1 MDMTF
6 IEFLKAIS
14 VLIWIVLGFIIFYE
28 DIMMVDVK
36 ESETQP
42 SQNTETVRTVEKI
55 VYVNSNNNENN
66 DSKSAKKSSGGFLLW
81 LKSFKK
87 DPVEKQK
94 ALELKQKQ
102 QQEKAEEKRKQDA
115 LNLQAQQEKN
125 ALLQQQKLEQ
135 QKLEQQKVQAQQ
147 LASTESSDP
156 DEVEDEKSFE
166 DVVFFKGN
174 IQVKKDFYESLSS
187 PLQKEFKSY
196 FMDDAETHLVKELQ
210 YEVGKDNTPFFQKV
224 FNYIYTYRHVISP
237 ELLDVLQNELLRL
250 GNKNSETET
259 LLYEAATRVSY
270 FRRKDKKHL
279 ALAETWA
286 TKDVELQRNVFNP
299 KKRYVYSYVRL
310 SIMLEKQ
317 GRIDEAIALVEDALS
332 RELDDKTKGN
342 YKERLV
348 RLKGLKKPSQSVSVK
363 PLKEATLKT
372 VPLPVVVESDE
383 QLEQLDENAM
393 EDVQIFKAIPKSRN
407 EFYNTLTDEEKKEFK
422 SYFID
427 EGDKHLVKG
436 LQYTI
441 NGSNDAFFY
450 KVFNYIYE
458 YRKTISASLLNK
470 IYQELT
476 LYAGN
481 DDTSKSLISEAAVRT
496 LYYNRAKKGYLETSI
511 PILESDIK
519 RQNSVFNVKKQYVY
533 SYLRYAIILEKQGR
547 IEEAIALVEDAL
559 TRELDDRTKGNYK
572 ERLVRLKGML
582 KPVEKEEPEEEDVAD
597 EADLENIQIFK
608 NVIEERKGFY
618 ESLTSDE
625 QSEFRRYFV
634 DKHEEHLALELQY
647 EIGKNNGN
655 FFMRVFNYIYRYR
668 RIISYSL
675 LVKLS
680 DELQSFSNGDPQTQ
694 TLLYEAAIR
703 VAYFR
708 RKSVQF
714 LDISQVWAQND
725 VIIHQ
730 TILNS
735 KDTYVYS
742 FTRLA
747 IILEKKKAFKEAL
760 ALVEDALKRQLNDKT
775 RTGYQGRKIR
785 LIKKLGAAS

>member
-6 IEFLKAIS
+6 IEFIKA
-14 VLIWIVLGFIIFYE
+14 VLVLVWIVIGFIIFYE

-42 SQNTETVRTVEKI
+42 SSSHHTETVRTVEKI
-55 VYVNSNNNENN
+55 VYVNGNDNQNQDSNNQ
-66 DSKSAKKSSGGFLLW
+66 SKSKGGLLFW
-81 LKSFKK
+81 LRSFRK
-87 DPVEKQK
+87 DPAEKQK
-94 ALELKQKQ
+94 ALEEKQKL
-102 QQEKAEEKRKQDA
+102 QQEKAQQKEKQDA
-115 LNLQAQQEKN
+115 LKLQAQQEKQ
-125 ALLQQQKLEQ
+125 ALLDQQKLEQ
-135 QKLEQQKVQAQQ
+135 QKQQEKQQ
-147 LASTESSDP
+147 DQKSTTLSYEA

-196 FMDDAETHLVKELQ
+196 FMDDADTHLVKELQ
-210 YEVGKDNTPFFQKV
+210 YEVGKDNTAFFQKV

-237 ELLDVLQNELLRL
+237 ELLEVLQNELLRL
-250 GNKNSETET
+250 GNKNSDTET

-286 TKDVELQRNVFNP
+286 TSDVALQRKVFNP

-310 SIMLEKQ
+310 AIILEKQ
-317 GRIDEAIALVEDALS
+317 GRIDEAITLVEDALS
-332 RELDDKTKGN
+332 RDLDDKTKGN
-342 YKERLV
+342 YSERLV
-348 RLKGLKKPSQSVSVK
+348 RLKGLKKPSQASPAK
-363 PLKEATLKT
+363 PLKEATLKV
-372 VPLPVVVESDE
+372 VPMPTVVESDE
-383 QLEQLDENAM
+383 QMDQLDVNAM
-393 EDVQIFKAIPKSRN
+393 EDVQLFKSVPKSRS
-407 EFYNTLTDEEKKEFK
+407 EFYDTLTDLEKKEFK

-427 EGDKHLVKG
+427 EGDQHLVKG

-441 NGSNDAFFY
+441 NGSNDQFFY
-450 KVFNYIYE
+450 RVFNYIYE
-458 YRKTISASLLNK
+458 YRKTISASLLDK
-470 IYQELT
+470 IYNELI
-476 LYAGN
+476 LYAGS

-559 TRELDDRTKGNYK
+559 SRELDDRTKGNYK

-618 ESLTSDE
+618 ESLTPDE

-634 DKHEEHLALELQY
+634 DKHEEHLAPELQY
-647 EIGKNNGN
+647 VIGKNNGD

-668 RIISYSL
+668 RIISYGL

-708 RKSVQF
+708 RKGVQF
-714 LDISQVWAQND
+714 LDISQVWSEND
-725 VIIHQ
+725 VKIHR

-760 ALVEDALKRQLNDKT
+760 ELVEDALKRQLNDKT
-775 RTGYQGRKIR
+775 RTGYQGRKVR